1 MLGFEMVADF
11 DEAIADIESTVGLVS
26 NSNFVEPMSTSS
38 LALDLL
44 CFGRISGGLFVTCFG
59 KEQSAKSTTVD
70 DMLAFHVA

>member
-44 CFGRISGGLFVTCFG
+44 CFGRIRRDILFISL
-59 KEQSAKSTTVD
+59 KR
-70 DMLAFHVA
+70 LAQFQAICLA